1 MSDWEKNTRTP
12 IRTSSRPSFAVR
24 ADPSAPRPL
33 EITVLHT
40 NAQNTVKSLQKVA
53 RLAQDLAADIRL
65 LVLQVVPY
73 PLPLE
78 MPDVPLEFTSQ
89 NLLETISPL
98 DVDVRVDIRLG
109 RDKEAMLE
117 SAFPAASLVIVGRR
131 CRWWPSPENR
141 IARLLRRR
149 GHQVIP
155 TDSE

>member
-1 MSDWEKNTRTP
+1 MSDWQKNTRM
-12 IRTSSRPSFAVR
+12 RTASRPSFAVR
-24 ADPSAPRPL
+24 ADSSSSSPL

-40 NAQNTVKSLQKVA
+40 NAQNTVKSLQNVA
-53 RLAQDLAADIRL
+53 RLAQDLSADIRL

-98 DVDVRVDIRLG
+98 EVDVRVDIRLG
-109 RDKEAMLE
+109 RDQDAMLE
-117 SAFPAASLVIVGRR
+117 SAFPPASLVMVGRR
-131 CRWWPSPENR
+131 YRWWPSSENR

-149 GHQVIP
+149 GHQVIS